1 MAMHSTVQ
9 TSAVRPNEPARQVIA
24 TLDKYADAERAVD
37 FLADQGL
44 EVNRVAIVGRDL
56 EYVKQILDRLPHGE
70 EALRG
75 AGSGALFGLVTDALQ
90 RGQRDLRSTGGLRP
104 GSYDLV
110 ADVEV
115 AHRAVQ
121 LISSKGRE

>member
-24 TLDKYADAERAVD
+24 TLDNYADAERAVD
-37 FLADQGL
+37 FLADQGF

-56 EYVKQILDRLPHGE
+56 
-70 EALRG
+70 
-75 AGSGALFGLVTDALQ
+75 GSGALFGLVTDALQ

-115 AHRAVQ
+115 ADV
-121 LISSKGRE
+121 LCNSSAAMEGNERWQQR